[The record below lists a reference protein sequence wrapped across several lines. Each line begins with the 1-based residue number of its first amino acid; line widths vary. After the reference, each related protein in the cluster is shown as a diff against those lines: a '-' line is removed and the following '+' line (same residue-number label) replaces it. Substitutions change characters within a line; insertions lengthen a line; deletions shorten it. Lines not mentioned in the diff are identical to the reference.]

1 MTPIFFMERFSISIS
16 ALLYRL
22 LCLALV
28 GALSACAQSLHSEA
42 VASSAGANSAKN
54 SDQLYQDLG
63 GQPGIERLVDGMLDN
78 IARDDR
84 IFPLF
89 RDANIDRLRSKLI
102 EKFCSLTGGPCTYTG
117 ASIIDAHAGMKITE
131 AQFNALVED
140 LIDAMES
147 QEIAVGA
154 QNRLLAILAPL
165 RPEVIRH

>member
-1 MTPIFFMERFSISIS
+1 MRPIFFMERFSMSIS
-16 ALLYRL
+16 ALLCRL
-22 LCLALV
+22 ICLALV
-28 GALSACAQSLHSEA
+28 GTLSACAQSPHGEQPA
-42 VASSAGANSAKN
+42 GSAATNTGRNSG
-54 SDQLYQDLG
+54 QLYRDFG
-63 GQPGIERLVDGMLDN
+63 GQPGIERLIDGLLDN

-89 RDANIDRLRSKLI
+89 RDSNIDRLRSKLV

-117 ASIIDAHAGMKITE
+117 ASIIDAHAGLKITE

-147 QEIAVGA
+147 QKIAVGT
-154 QNRLLAILAPL
+154 QNRLLAILAPM